1 MKKQSES
8 IETAKGTKKALSE
21 LNSFLLSLQTKH
33 SINTK
38 QMRQL
43 LKDAQQQGKADAE
56 KIKDNIPL
64 CIFDN
69 SKLSSLEAIVKYF
82 KENLGLSY
90 LDIAKSL
97 NRNSGPIGITY
108 RNAKR
113 KIHSEFIIIP
123 CMQIPVSI
131 FQDRELSI
139 LENIV
144 LYLRNTGMRYHE
156 IALLIRRD
164 DRTVWTVNHRAELK
178 LKRKRTSRLKK
189 RK

>member
-21 LNSFLLSLQTKH
+21 LNSFLLSIQTKY

-43 LKDAQQQGKADAE
+43 LKDAQQGKADAE
-56 KIKDNIPL
+56 KIRDNIPV

-69 SKLSSLEAIVKYF
+69 NKLSSLEAIVKYF
-82 KENLGLSY
+82 KENLRLSY

-97 NRNSGPIGITY
+97 NRNSGPIGVTY
-108 RNAKR
+108 RNAKK
-113 KIHSEFIIIP
+113 KIHSEFIITP

-144 LYLRNTGMRYHE
+144 SYLRNTGMRYHE

-178 LKRKRTSRLKK
+178 LKRKRTSGLKK